1 MKLLNRNL
9 DISLINGCGIFLEI
23 SDSRSVWVYNTE
35 TEETTAMPF
44 EGVLLY
50 LPFIVISWGN
60 VYEEV
65 EL

>member
-1 MKLLNRNL
+1 
-9 DISLINGCGIFLEI
+9 
-23 SDSRSVWVYNTE
+23 VWVYNTD

-50 LPFIVISWGN
+50 LPFVVISWGN

-65 EL
+65 ES

>member
-1 MKLLNRNL
+1 
-9 DISLINGCGIFLEI
+9 LINGCGFFLEI

>member
-1 MKLLNRNL
+1 MKLFNRNL

-44 EGVLLY
+44 EGVLL
-50 LPFIVISWGN
+50 
-60 VYEEV
+60 
-65 EL
+65 

>member
-1 MKLLNRNL
+1 MRLFDRNL
-9 DISLINGCGIFLEI
+9 DVSFINACGVLLEF
-23 SDSRSVWVYNTE
+23 SDSRSVWVYNTD

-50 LPFIVISWGN
+50 LPFVVISWGN

-65 EL
+65 ES

>member
-1 MKLLNRNL
+1 MKVFNRNL

-23 SDSRSVWVYNTE
+23 ADSRCVWVYNSDS
-35 TEETTAMPF
+35 EETTAMPF

-60 VYEEV
+60 AYEAV